1 MTAPVKVPDPGNVVD
16 LHIGT
21 EEFRNNFQE
30 IAASWATRPPFY
42 VVADGV
48 LQVYV
53 CRYADIQE
61 VFRAQDR
68 FTVELPKTPDMSSFD
83 LFNGVRVG
91 FREDGEFHLRLRRLI
106 APLFGNKALADNFE
120 PGIRATV
127 SQMIDEIEA
136 RDDKRF
142 DFMADFAENFIA
154 RILFDTMLE
163 FEPAHIEAFVKMGK
177 ALEEVNN
184 ISPGGSYPTEYIEA
198 FEASSKTV
206 RDLIADRRANPRKDF
221 ISRLIQ
227 AQDEGQSLTD
237 DDVFG
242 TIFAICVSTLDTTS
256 TASTLVLWTLLS
268 HPGAWDQLRA
278 DPSLVRPAV
287 EEALRFHNTS
297 TSLFLRFAREDTELA
312 GTKIPKG
319 TRVVL
324 ISQAASYDTEQYDDP
339 LTLDL
344 QRDANH
350 IAFGGGVHMCI
361 GAPLAKK
368 ILQIVFA
375 SLLER
380 MPNLRLQDPS
390 FRPTYGPA
398 VLAILKPVGLPV
410 RFD

>member
-16 LHIGT
+16 LQVGT

-106 APLFGNKALADNFE
+106 APLFGNKALADNYE

-136 RDDKRF
+136 RDDKSF

-177 ALEEVNN
+177 ALEQVSN
-184 ISPGGSYPTEYIEA
+184 IPPGGSYPTEYVEA
-198 FEASSKTV
+198 FEASSETV
-206 RDLIADRRANPRKDF
+206 RKLIADRRANPRNDF
-221 ISRLIQ
+221 ISRLIA

-268 HPGAWDQLRA
+268 HPGAWDELRA
-278 DPSLVRPAV
+278 DPSLVRLAV

-319 TRVVL
+319 TRVLL
-324 ISQAASYDTEQYDDP
+324 ISQAASYDTEKYDAP

-344 QRDANH
+344 HRDANH

-375 SLLER
+375 ELLER
-380 MPNLRLQDPS
+380 MPNLRLQDPT

-398 VLAILKPVGLPV
+398 VLAILKPVSLPV